1 MQLYLIVIISFL
13 IVNFLLSILLEKYSF
28 FKFFIFVITYFAL
41 INFVNLIYFG
51 NVDFFAFQV
60 LFFVS
65 LLFLYVGLYSS
76 VSVKIMIYLYSKKVG
91 VNVNNFYETEFK
103 QNSFNKRI
111 DNLINDGILV
121 KKNKYIKLSKGGK
134 KYLKIFKI
142 IHSIYR
148 VKVSG

>member
-1 MQLYLIVIISFL
+1 
-13 IVNFLLSILLEKYSF
+13 
-28 FKFFIFVITYFAL
+28 
-41 INFVNLIYFG
+41 
-51 NVDFFAFQV
+51 
-60 LFFVS
+60 
-65 LLFLYVGLYSS
+65 
-76 VSVKIMIYLYSKKVG
+76 MIYLYSKKVG

-142 IHSIYR
+142 IHSIYK

>member
-1 MQLYLIVIISFL
+1 MLLYLIVIISFL
-13 IVNFLLSILLEKYSF
+13 LINFLLSTFLKKYTFS
-28 FKFFIFVITYFAL
+28 KFFVFVIIYFTL
-41 INFVNLIYFG
+41 INIINLIYFK
-51 NVDFFAFQV
+51 NIEFFTFQT
-60 LFFVS
+60 LFFVA

-76 VSVKIMIYLYSKKVG
+76 VSVKIMTYLYFKKVG
-91 VNVNNFYETEFK
+91 VNVNNFYKTEFK
-103 QNSFNKRI
+103 QKSFNKRI

-121 KKNKYIKLSKGGK
+121 KKSKYIELSKSGK